1 VEPARN
7 FLRET
12 EIAKEIGISVP
23 KLRQDR
29 HHGKGLPYIRLGS
42 RILYDREEVFKY
54 LRSQAVRPEG
64 GLT

>member
-1 VEPARN
+1 MEPVRN

-12 EIAKEIGISVP
+12 EIAEEIGVSVP

-29 HHGKGLPYIRLGS
+29 HNRKGLPYIRFGS

-54 LRSQAVRPEG
+54 LRNQAVRPG
-64 GLT
+64 V